1 MVSGDLVSLRGNIPS
16 SFACKP
22 RTLFE
27 LDRWKATELRQ
38 FLHYTGPVVLPKVSS
53 KEMFFHFSSFN
64 LSTSISINDDVD
76 ARKGM
81 LDFAATLLNYFVYFL
96 CNAHN
101 LKHIVNDAKLFN
113 CSLDGLSWFMMVYK
127 FENYSQS
134 LERIVKNV
142 NNPLVQIC
150 KRLH

>member
-1 MVSGDLVSLRGNIPS
+1 
-16 SFACKP
+16 
-22 RTLFE
+22 
-27 LDRWKATELRQ
+27 
-38 FLHYTGPVVLPKVSS
+38 
-53 KEMFFHFSSFN
+53 MFFHFSSFN

-76 ARKGM
+76 ARTGM
-81 LDFAATLLNYFVYFL
+81 LDFAATLLNYFVYFV

-101 LKHIVNDAKLFN
+101 LKHIVNDTKLFN
-113 CSLDGLSWFMMVYK
+113 CSLDRLSWFMMVYK

-134 LERIVKNV
+134 LERIVKNL